1 MKNKISLNLQ
11 RLLLA
16 AALGFIAVSNQGCT
30 GFVALMDGS
39 GSVDKASIVPNTDKY
54 DENCQAN
61 TAFDACVIQQNPAVR
76 GGTLAKTVS
85 ERTRQAEEI
94 AKYGVKLTALSG
106 SGFLENSTISVHSL
120 KNPRA
125 NVSPDE
131 LRSAAS
137 QSLSTLE
144 QVNTYYWINR
154 AAEYF
159 DVRTEGKLPAKG
171 QNIKVVTDDTITGY
185 DAKKNTIRLKST
197 EAASVGLNGDIAIH
211 LFGVANL
218 ILANPSGWET
228 LSASKYSVCDAV
240 SEGCCKAAIG
250 CANAIR
256 FGVGEYFA
264 ASMFPDH
271 TAIGEG
277 IANSGQAQKLSGVTR
292 DLASVATSSASTV
305 FSTAKGSI
313 QAMGLIYA
321 SIWWEVR
328 SAAGPKINE
337 IDRIFLEHLSELDG
351 NDDFKSA
358 IAKAQSVDARLF
370 DGRHSKK
377 FEDQLAARGL

>member
-1 MKNKISLNLQ
+1 MINKISFNF
-11 RLLLA
+11 RNVLLA
-16 AALGFIAVSNQGCT
+16 ASLGFMAMSNQGCT
-30 GFVALMDGS
+30 GFVALMDES
-39 GSVDKASIVPNTDKY
+39 GSVDKASVVPNTDKY
-54 DENCQAN
+54 DENCQTN
-61 TAFDACVIQQNPAVR
+61 SAFDACIIQQNPAVR
-76 GGTLAKTVS
+76 GGTVAKTVN
-85 ERTRQAEEI
+85 ERSRQVEEI
-94 AKYGVKLTALSG
+94 AKYGVKLTSLSG
-106 SGFLENSTISVHSL
+106 SGFLENSTIAVHSL

-125 NVSPDE
+125 NVSPEE

-137 QSLSTLE
+137 QSLSALE

-171 QNIKVVTDDTITGY
+171 QNIKVVVDDTITGY

-197 EAASVGLNGDIAIH
+197 ESTSVGLNGDIAIH

-218 ILANPSGWET
+218 TLANPAGWET
-228 LSASKYSVCDAV
+228 LSATKHSTCEAV
-240 SEGCCKAAIG
+240 SEGCCKTATG

-264 ASMFPDH
+264 ASMFPEH

-277 IANSGQAQKLSGVTR
+277 IANNGQAQKLSGVTR
-292 DLASVATSSASTV
+292 DLASVSSSSASSV
-305 FSTAKGSI
+305 YSTSKGSI

-328 SAAGPKINE
+328 SAAGPKVNE

-351 NDDFKSA
+351 DDDFKTA

-370 DGRHSKK
+370 DGRHSQK
-377 FEDQLAARGL
+377 FDDQLAARGL